1 MGVMTGPASFTIF
14 GMAWGEDSTIAD
26 GKDKE
31 ESSVGS
37 HHTNESC
44 LCDQQWSGDDRL
56 QPSSLT

>member
-44 LCDQQWSGDDRL
+44 LCDQQWSGA
-56 QPSSLT
+56 SSLK